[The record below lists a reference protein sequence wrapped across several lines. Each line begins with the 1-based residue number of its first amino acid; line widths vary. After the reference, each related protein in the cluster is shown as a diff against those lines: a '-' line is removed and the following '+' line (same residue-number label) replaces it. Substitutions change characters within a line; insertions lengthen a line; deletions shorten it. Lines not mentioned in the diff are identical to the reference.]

1 MKRLVYLS
9 AAALALTACVME
21 TEQIPATGNV
31 ETITF
36 EAEASTQTKTT
47 LVDGTKVYWCAG
59 DQISVSGAA
68 APFTNA
74 LAKGETAAKTAFTGD
89 VATADKYYAVYP
101 ASAVKS
107 WNGAVATV
115 AATMR
120 QQITAEGTF
129 VNGVNI
135 TAANTTSQDK
145 SFSFKN
151 VMGYVKVV
159 LHEDIKTVIVTA
171 NGGEA
176 LYSKGLLI
184 DCASEVPSVT
194 VSTSAD
200 AANCVTLFDYT
211 EIPAGEYY
219 IALIPG
225 TYSEGLTFDFVGTDN
240 KVATISINESVELKA
255 GHINSIG
262 TVSALTWNDPAE
274 GLENVIW
281 KGKYVTGKWD
291 SGMMDLSGN
300 YFDWS
305 FAKAGD
311 VLKVYG
317 GATDPAASA
326 TMALKNNSW
335 AALSG
340 AQEYYAAQEV
350 ISYTLSEEAVAELND
365 GGLIIQGDNYYLTAI
380 ELVPGTGEVPAEPEI
395 PADYEAVTL
404 WEGSTPMAWGT
415 AMQALAYGGYNWGTC
430 KPGQWLKLY
439 VAPTD
444 PAANWTVQLMYAD
457 ASYAWQAIPSFNN
470 YNNVEEIVFEL
481 TEDIL
486 ALFAAPNNG
495 FIMQGDNATA
505 KKVELYREPAGEA
518 GYALTMTNE
527 TVGDAWATQ
536 VWYTLEAPM
545 KAGSTY
551 EFKCVVK
558 STVARDWMSVVLQS
572 GEPNPVDQN
581 FSHGMNLFTEW
592 TPTTITFAPDKDTY
606 TKLTFNIGDFAGTV
620 SIDNV
625 SMKEVGSDVELI
637 KNGDFEDGSVSGWG
651 SWTGAHGLGE
661 GYAE

>member
-1 MKRLVYLS
+1 MKKLVYLS

-101 ASAVKS
+101 ASAVQS

-159 LHEDIKTVIVTA
+159 LPEDIKTVIVTA
-171 NGGEA
+171 NGGET
-176 LYSKGLLI
+176 LHSKGLLI

-291 SGMMDLSGN
+291 NGMADLAEGR
-300 YFDWS
+300 YDWS
-305 FAKAGD
+305 KAKAGD
-311 VLKVYG
+311 MLRVHG
-317 GATDPAASA
+317 GATDPNKAP
-326 TMALKNNSW
+326 TMAFKNKSWSALAGLKD
-335 AALSG
+335 
-340 AQEYYAAQEV
+340 YYNDPSAEMSV
-350 ISYTLSEEAVAELND
+350 TLSEEAVAELKD
-365 GGLIIQGDNYYLTAI
+365 GGLIIQGDAYYFTAI
-380 ELVPGTGEVPAEPEI
+380 ELVPGTGAEDPGEDTG
-395 PADYEAVTL
+395 ATVL
-404 WEGSTPMAWGT
+404 WEGEFEFVSWNGWQELAWG
-415 AMQALAYGGYNWGTC
+415 AYDWSKC
-430 KPGQWLKLY
+430 KPGNVLRISGNPTNPSADWWVLSLKVGGLNGWDSLAGVPSQYGKPGILY
-439 VAPTD
+439 
-444 PAANWTVQLMYAD
+444 
-457 ASYAWQAIPSFNN
+457 I
-470 YNNVEEIVFEL
+470 EL
-481 TEDIL
+481 TQEIIDDL
-486 ALFAAPNNG
+486 VARNG
-495 FIMQGDNATA
+495 LVIQGDGYIMT
-505 KKVELYREPAGEA
+505 KIELYEEMPSEVVVWEGAYDLGTSYSGGLSVAIGEVPYGATLNIGYETPAG
-518 GYALTMTNE
+518 
-527 TVGDAWATQ
+527 VGDGYYQ
-536 VWYTLEAPM
+536 
-545 KAGSTY
+545 
-551 EFKCVVK
+551 
-558 STVARDWMSVVLQS
+558 
-572 GEPNPVDQN
+572 
-581 FSHGMNLFTEW
+581 
-592 TPTTITFAPDKDTY
+592 I
-606 TKLTFNIGDFAGTV
+606 KLI
-620 SIDNV
+620 S
-625 SMKEVGSDVELI
+625 VGSDWGWNAMNSTDAEVNEYGYVTL
-637 KNGDFEDGSVSGWG
+637 NASATEYSVKLTDSDVDAINAGQK
-651 SWTGAHGLGE
+651 AIVVQ
-661 GYAE
+661 GYAATITKVSYTVE